1 MKRIFD
7 SIISNLRNVYII
19 IPAPLKRQY
28 LKVSVLSLFLALNEF
43 LGVAVLIPFF
53 NEIADSKGYT
63 YVQLYNLL
71 PFKDLQLQGSTPL
84 LFSLVVVVSL
94 LIIKNTL
101 SMYVIF
107 KQYKFSSSVQARISE
122 GLFATYLGKSYSDLT
137 KVNSSELI
145 RNTIQE
151 TNKLNESVIIP
162 SFLLI
167 TDFML
172 VLTIGFFLL
181 VTEPLSS
188 IILFVVMGSLYGTSS
203 VIFGKKLTAWGK
215 ERFVVDGTRMRLVQE
230 GLGSFVDIK
239 LRSLVKNYMNRYR
252 KTNDNSARYSYLLNA
267 NLQAPKHLLEVLIF
281 VSLLVVIFADIK
293 LAGYGSKEI
302 LRVLGLFAISS
313 YKLLPTLSRITN
325 AIQTIRFYKPSMDV
339 FLGIDEK
346 AQDIQRS
353 AIPALGFEREI
364 SIHNVSVS
372 YDGKSILKN
381 VTFTIARGET
391 IGIIGK
397 SGSGKTTLAHCIMGL
412 VKPTDGQI
420 EMDKTDIQTDIVR
433 WMKHI
438 GYVPQTVF
446 LLDDT
451 IQNNITLNFDSE
463 PIDINLLKLAVD
475 QAGLNDWINSLPDGF
490 ESHVGER
497 GNKISGGQLQ
507 RIGIARA
514 LYKNPDILV
523 LDEATS
529 ALDTN
534 TEKQFLETIETLKKD
549 KTIIFITHKKAPL
562 SICSRVLA
570 IENGSIKTEN
580 QQIKS

>member
-1 MKRIFD
+1 MKKILD
-7 SIISNLRNVYII
+7 SVISNLRNVYTI
-19 IPAPLKRQY
+19 IPVQLKGQY
-28 LKVSVLSLFLALNEF
+28 LKVSFLSLFLAVNEF
-43 LGVAVLIPFF
+43 FGVFVLIPFF

-63 YVQLYNLL
+63 YMQLYNLL
-71 PFKDLQLQGSTPL
+71 PFDDLQLQGSTPL
-84 LFSLVVVVSL
+84 LFSLGLVVCL
-94 LIIKNTL
+94 LLLKNSV
-101 SMYVIF
+101 SMYIIF
-107 KQYKFSSSVQARISE
+107 KQYKFSSTIQACISE
-122 GLFATYLGKSYSDLT
+122 GLFATYLGKSYTDLT
-137 KVNSSELI
+137 KFNSSELI

-172 VLTIGFFLL
+172 VLTIGCFLL
-181 VTEPLSS
+181 VAEPLSS
-188 IILFVVMGSLYGTSS
+188 IILLIVMGTLYGTSS
-203 VIFGKKLTAWGK
+203 IFFGKKLTAWGK

-239 LRSLVKNYMNRYR
+239 LRSLVKSYLNRYR

-267 NLQAPKHLLEVLIF
+267 NLQVPKHLLEVLIF
-281 VSLLVVIFADIK
+281 VSLLVVIFADIQ

-339 FLGIDEK
+339 FMEIDK
-346 AQDIQRS
+346 MVQDTHQTPEPNLRFS
-353 AIPALGFEREI
+353 SEI
-364 SIHNVSVS
+364 SVRNVSLS
-372 YDGKSILKN
+372 FDGKSILKDIN
-381 VTFTIARGET
+381 FTINKGET

-412 VKPTDGQI
+412 IKPTHGQI
-420 EMDKTDIQTDIVR
+420 ENDKIDIQTNVVG
-433 WMKHI
+433 WMKLI

-451 IQNNITLNFDSE
+451 IQNNITLNFDAE
-463 PIDINLLKLAVD
+463 PVDMDILKLAID
-475 QAGLNDWINSLPDGF
+475 QAGLTDWINSLPNGF

-514 LYKNPDILV
+514 MYRNPEILV
-523 LDEATS
+523 FDEATS
-529 ALDTN
+529 ALDGN
-534 TEKQFLETIETLKKD
+534 TEKQFLETIETIKKG
-549 KTIIFITHKKAPL
+549 KTILFITHKKAPL
-562 SICSRVLA
+562 SICSRVFA

-580 QQIKS
+580 QQK

>member
-1 MKRIFD
+1 MRRILD
-7 SIISNLRNVYII
+7 SIISNLRNVYTI
-19 IPAPLKRQY
+19 IPTKLKGQY
-28 LKVSVLSLFLALNEF
+28 LKVSFLSLFLAVNEF
-43 LGVAVLIPFF
+43 LGVFVLIPFF

-63 YVQLYNLL
+63 YLQLYNLL
-71 PFKDLQLQGSTPL
+71 PFDDLQLQGSAPL
-84 LFSLVVVVSL
+84 LFSLSVVVCLLLLKNSVSMF
-94 LIIKNTL
+94 I
-101 SMYVIF
+101 IF
-107 KQYKFSSSVQARISE
+107 KQYRFSSTVQASISE
-122 GLFATYLGKSYSDLT
+122 GLFATYLGKSYADLT
-137 KVNSSELI
+137 KFNSSELI

-172 VLTIGFFLL
+172 VLAIGSFLFL
-181 VTEPLSS
+181 TEPLSS
-188 IILFVVMGSLYGTSS
+188 LILFIVMGTLYGTSS
-203 VIFGKKLTAWGK
+203 IYFGKKLTAWGK

-239 LRSLVKNYMNRYR
+239 LRGLVKSYLNRYR

-267 NLQAPKHLLEVLIF
+267 NQQVPKHLLEVLIF
-281 VSLLVVIFADIK
+281 VSLLIVIFADIK

-339 FLGIDEK
+339 FMEIDERVQYNRTPK
-346 AQDIQRS
+346 
-353 AIPALGFEREI
+353 PPLGFSSEI
-364 SIHNVSVS
+364 SVRNVSLNF
-372 YDGKSILKN
+372 DGKSILKDIN
-381 VTFTIARGET
+381 FTINRGET

-412 VKPTDGQI
+412 IKPTHGQI
-420 EMDKTDIQTDIVR
+420 EKDKIDIQTDIAG
-433 WMKHI
+433 WMKLI

-446 LLDDT
+446 LLDDS

-463 PIDINLLKLAVD
+463 PVDMDNLKLAID
-475 QAGLNDWINSLPDGF
+475 QAGLTDWINSLPNGL
-490 ESHVGER
+490 ESQVGER

-514 LYKNPDILV
+514 LYRNPEILV

-529 ALDTN
+529 ALDSN
-534 TEKQFLETIETLKKD
+534 TEKQFLETIETLKKG
-549 KTIIFITHKKAPL
+549 KTILFITHKKAPL

-570 IENGSIKTEN
+570 IENGSIKY
-580 QQIKS
+580 

>member
-1 MKRIFD
+1 MKRILN
-7 SIISNLRNVYII
+7 SVISNLRNVCTI
-19 IPAPLKRQY
+19 IPAHLKGQY
-28 LKVSVLSLFLALNEF
+28 LKISILSLFLAVNEF
-43 LGVAVLIPFF
+43 LGVFVLIPFF

-63 YVQLYNLL
+63 YLQLYNLL
-71 PFKDLQLQGSTPL
+71 PFDDFQLQGSAPL
-84 LFSLVVVVSL
+84 LFSLGIVVCL
-94 LIIKNTL
+94 LLLKNSL
-101 SMYVIF
+101 SMYIIF
-107 KQYKFSSSVQARISE
+107 KQYKFSASVQASISE
-122 GLFATYLGKSYSDLT
+122 GLFATYLGKSYIDLT
-137 KVNSSELI
+137 KFNSSELI

-172 VLTIGFFLL
+172 VLTIGCFLL
-181 VTEPLSS
+181 FTEPLSS
-188 IILFVVMGSLYGTSS
+188 MILFIVMGTLYGTSS
-203 VIFGKKLTAWGK
+203 VFFGKKLTAWGK
-215 ERFVVDGTRMRLVQE
+215 ERFVIDGTRMRLVQE

-239 LRSLVKNYMNRYR
+239 LRSLVKSYLNRYR

-267 NLQAPKHLLEVLIF
+267 NQQVPRHLLEVLIF
-281 VSLLVVIFADIK
+281 VSLLIVIFADIK

-339 FLGIDEK
+339 FMEIAESV
-346 AQDIQRS
+346 QDTHRTPE
-353 AIPALGFEREI
+353 PALGFSSEI
-364 SIHNVSVS
+364 SVQNVSLS
-372 YDGKSILKN
+372 FDGKSILKEIN
-381 VTFTIARGET
+381 FTINRGET

-412 VKPTDGQI
+412 IKPTRGQI
-420 EMDKTDIQTDIVR
+420 AKDKIDIQTDMAG
-433 WMKHI
+433 WMKLI

-463 PIDINLLKLAVD
+463 PVDIDNLKLAIE
-475 QAGLNDWINSLPDGF
+475 QAGLTDWINSLPNGF
-490 ESHVGER
+490 ESQVGER

-514 LYKNPDILV
+514 LYRNPEILV

-529 ALDTN
+529 ALDGN
-534 TEKQFLETIETLKKD
+534 TEKQFLETIETLKNG
-549 KTIIFITHKKAPL
+549 KTILFITHKKAPL

-570 IENGSIKTEN
+570 IENGSIKY
-580 QQIKS
+580 